1 MSFIYAIS
9 LLGEVTDN
17 KGTLKTAEACQ
28 NSLSF
33 DVIRKMWGGGNKAEL
48 KFSKYNTM
56 FQVNQV
62 SFASP
67 AMPVPYVMTLFSVFS
82 IRPAMSLSTL

>member
-33 DVIRKMWGGGNKAEL
+33 DVIRKMWGGEKQSRIEV
-48 KFSKYNTM
+48 
-56 FQVNQV
+56 Q
-62 SFASP
+62 
-67 AMPVPYVMTLFSVFS
+67 
-82 IRPAMSLSTL
+82 